1 MKILRFHELSASPSI
16 VEAASLFSH
25 FDSSA
30 LSLLKLFLLP
40 LRRQDEDDDDDD
52 SAEVVKVG
60 TVIEWKALL
69 LLLLLLVDEDSAPD
83 TA

>member
-40 LRRQDEDDDDDD
+40 LRRQDDDDDD